1 MLPNNILKG
10 NNFYYFPHVK
20 IGFRSIYLLTS
31 ALSHDV
37 GVAVVPDGF
46 LGVGA
51 SSVWSQRPLF
61 LGAGLGSPFAFNVPS
76 LAFSANFFLNCKY
89 KYYVNMLNILNIFYL
104 NINEKVERVK
114 IADHIPQFLPLSIT
128 VPA

>member
-1 MLPNNILKG
+1 M
-10 NNFYYFPHVK
+10 
-20 IGFRSIYLLTS
+20 
-31 ALSHDV
+31 SHDV

-76 LAFSANFFLNCKY
+76 LAFSANFFLNYKY
-89 KYYVNMLNILNIFYL
+89 KYYVNILNIFLLNNIFYS

-114 IADHIPQFLPLSIT
+114 IADHIPQFLLLSIT